1 MDIETLRQ
9 EIEIIREAHKR
20 ENEALRKQIETLLRE
35 REAMEM
41 RNKELPLQTKCNATI
56 SLFSSSSSTGLY
68 SEEDGGDVVNEDYI
82 PAQRLLEG
90 VAASKG
96 KRVLQLT
103 NSSPKKMHYMEAR
116 SDQGRRHISKGCVAG
131 EACDLASKASA
142 GATDF
147 TSDVTCLAC
156 DMQENSSA
164 ALPLTSFKAKLPEDR
179 NEGLSFDNVILHDS
193 DYENSTSSLTCS
205 IVKLPLRL
213 LTSTQASLPHY
224 SSHKDC
230 FNAVS
235 TFIVPPFGTLQHSSS
250 LALSPIQ
257 CIPQV
262 EGIPLTDS
270 QCLLDTT
277 ETPPLSP
284 IIESSKHELKRNLT
298 EQPNDTGLGTSCLSP
313 HPNDTG
319 LGSSCLSPQPNDSGL
334 GTSVDQTHTPD
345 EETWSRNRRR
355 GLKQT
360 TLTQVL
366 PDGSLSLDSPNIVSL
381 TPVVRPVDVILSSP
395 RNNIFFG
402 SNKEDRGEREEDQ
415 AVVLPS
421 KQQWESPDFFA
432 EEEEGRSQQ
441 QNLQGG
447 DELEEERIEQ
457 EKEQEEER
465 ENTRIKNE
473 RDLQYEYAKKLA
485 KTAGLPTYKFDV
497 PIRKKADRDK
507 LDAKACPDCQKVCP
521 KLTHLDSTLPPPFSL
536 LASIFSCLQ
545 WFSAGGGIHR
555 DQREHLKLVC
565 RHKHLYIPPDTDPRI
580 WNISFPDSEECDR
593 IMRPK
598 K

>member
-235 TFIVPPFGTLQHSSS
+235 TFIVPPF
-250 LALSPIQ
+250 
-257 CIPQV
+257 
-262 EGIPLTDS
+262 
-270 QCLLDTT
+270 
-277 ETPPLSP
+277 
-284 IIESSKHELKRNLT
+284 

-366 PDGSLSLDSPNIVSL
+366 PDGSLSLDSPNIVPL

>member
-235 TFIVPPFGTLQHSSS
+235 TFIVPPFGGGNT
-250 LALSPIQ
+250 
-257 CIPQV
+257 
-262 EGIPLTDS
+262 TDRFAM
-270 QCLLDTT
+270 LVGHNGNP
-277 ETPPLSP
+277 TPFP

-366 PDGSLSLDSPNIVSL
+366 PDGSLSLDSPNIVPL